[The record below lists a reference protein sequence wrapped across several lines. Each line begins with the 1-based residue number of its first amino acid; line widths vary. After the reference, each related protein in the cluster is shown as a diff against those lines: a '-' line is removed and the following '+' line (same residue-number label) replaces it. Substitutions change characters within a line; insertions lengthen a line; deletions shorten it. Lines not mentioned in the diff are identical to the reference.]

1 MVMAHPASELEAG
14 LRRGVAEV
22 LDSEDLV
29 ALLDQ
34 RSKGEL
40 FEAGRRAVQIAV
52 SPLIWEERLGA
63 MLDTVHVCERLGV
76 SRQAVAKAVDA
87 SRLVGIRSGKSR
99 RFPVW
104 QFTFGDK
111 VAVRPQVAEIMAAF
125 HGAYHDVTPLQ
136 VASWAMTVQPEL
148 DGSTPAR
155 WLEEAKPLEPL
166 LIAAHRAAAALAQ

>member
-22 LDSEDLV
+22 LDSEELV

-40 FEAGRRAVQIAV
+40 FEAGRRAVQLAV

-111 VAVRPQVAEIMAAF
+111 VAIRPQVGEIMAALPRCLSRR
-125 HGAYHDVTPLQ
+125 HPAPSRILGDDRSARAGRIDART
-136 VASWAMTVQPEL
+136 VA
-148 DGSTPAR
+148 
-155 WLEEAKPLEPL
+155 
-166 LIAAHRAAAALAQ
+166 